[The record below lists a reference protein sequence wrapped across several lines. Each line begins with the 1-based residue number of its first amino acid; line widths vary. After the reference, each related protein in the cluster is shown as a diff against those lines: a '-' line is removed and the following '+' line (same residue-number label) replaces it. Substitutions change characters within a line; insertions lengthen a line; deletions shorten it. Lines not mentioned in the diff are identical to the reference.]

1 MTNLIYTIIGIMI
14 ISDPSYHISI
24 YILKMWIV
32 FDLIPPSR
40 LTLLKKDECLN
51 CISMLDL
58 AISNYSYLSCRFTL
72 A

>member
-1 MTNLIYTIIGIMI
+1 MTNSIYTIIRIMI

-40 LTLLKKDECLN
+40 LTLLKKDELYQY
-51 CISMLDL
+51 
-58 AISNYSYLSCRFTL
+58 A
-72 A
+72 